1 MHHNFDSL
9 IFKDWAEILQ
19 FNLNPSPYKARPLSM
34 IMKNLNLLYTLE
46 DISVFFCQITT
57 FRMIDITL

>member
-19 FNLNPSPYKARPLSM
+19 FNLNPSPYKARPLSI
-34 IMKNLNLLYTLE
+34 IMKNFNLLYTLE
-46 DISVFFCQITT
+46 DISVFFAKLPL
-57 FRMIDITL
+57 FA